1 MIKEKKTNMKVI
13 KTCKNCEYTT
23 NNVDDN
29 FCPHCGTKLINLN
42 LTNQK
47 KEIYN
52 YLNKIIS
59 GTPAKISKNSVA
71 QYGINYE
78 LAPNEVPSS
87 SPINLRIFN
96 NFIKNINMPP
106 LMSYKLNVCNICGPI
121 LELIIYSHSELYGLV
136 WHRITIDFTPK
147 VLKIIE
153 KNGINIPDLDT
164 KITDNIDGISHKI
177 KLDSEDLSKW
187 KKLQK
192 SKI

>member
-1 MIKEKKTNMKVI
+1 MKVT
-13 KTCKNCEYTT
+13 KSCKNCGYTT
-23 NNVDDN
+23 NNVNDT
-29 FCPHCGTKLINLN
+29 FCPHCGAELIKLN

-59 GTPAKISKNSVA
+59 STPAKISKNSVA

-78 LAPNEVPSS
+78 LAPNEDPFS
-87 SPINLRIFN
+87 SPINLQIFN

-106 LMSYKLNVCNICGPI
+106 LMSYKLNICNICGPV
-121 LELIIYSHSELYGLV
+121 LTLIIYSHSELYGLV
-136 WHRITIDFTPK
+136 WHRIAINFTPK
-147 VLKIIE
+147 VLKTIE
-153 KNGINIPDLDT
+153 KNGINIPELDT
-164 KITDNIDGISHKI
+164 KISDNINGISHKI

-192 SKI
+192 SKIKGGK